1 MTPTLVAIIMTI
13 YFGILIAISVI
24 TSRGAD
30 TNTFFTANRQSPW
43 FLVAFGMLGSSLSG
57 VTFISV
63 PGNVAKTGFGYFQ
76 VVIGYLVGYWVI
88 IGVLMPL
95 YYRLNLISIYTYLEQ
110 RFSFWSYKTGAFF
123 FLVSRT
129 IGSSLRLFLAATVLQ
144 LFLFDA
150 WHVPFYVTVAT
161 TIILIW
167 VYTFKGGV
175 KTIVWTDSFQTIF
188 LVTAVIIAVWQIASR
203 LDMSFGSMVS
213 TIYESEYSKMF
224 NFSDVN
230 AGSFFVKQF
239 LGGMFITIAMTGL
252 DQEIMQ
258 KNLTCK
264 NLGEA
269 QKNMFWFSLI
279 LVVVNLLFLVLGALL
294 YIYSSRHNV
303 TLPASSDELFPR
315 LALNDLGLAVGIF
328 FLLGITASSYASAD
342 SALAGL
348 TTSFCI
354 DFLDFKNKPEEKR
367 KKQKFIVH
375 IAFSVIFLL
384 IILIFKEINERS
396 VIDAVLIVA
405 GYTYGPLLGLFAFGL
420 FTKRALRDKW
430 VPFIC
435 VAAVM
440 VSVFINPPLAAATIE
455 KISNSLLDTPS
466 GGWGIWLWRIALI
479 ALAAFIWNGK
489 QTAQRFKKPLAGIIL
504 VLFLLSFIPAT
515 AYAVM
520 LWTYLDYMSWRAALL
535 NGYTI
540 SVELILI
547 NGILT
552 FIGLALISVKKPQST
567 ASAR

>member
-1 MTPTLVAIIMTI
+1 MALISAYFSILVAQKNEYRYDSNPGCYYNDDLFRDFDR
-13 YFGILIAISVI
+13 YFGHHFPRSRHEHLLYRKPPVAVVSGGFRHAGVVI
-24 TSRGAD
+24 VGRYVYFGAGQCGE
-30 TNTFFTANRQSPW
+30 NRIRVFP
-43 FLVAFGMLGSSLSG
+43 GGYR
-57 VTFISV
+57 V
-63 PGNVAKTGFGYFQ
+63 PGWLLG
-76 VVIGYLVGYWVI
+76 
-88 IGVLMPL
+88 
-95 YYRLNLISIYTYLEQ
+95 YYRRADAVVLPVTEPDLRIYTYLEQ

-123 FLVSRT
+123 FFLVSRT
-129 IGSSLRLFLAATVLQ
+129 IRSSLRLFLAATVQ

-328 FLLGITASSYASAD
+328 FLLGITASVMHRPTQRWQVLPLRSVS
-342 SALAGL
+342 
-348 TTSFCI
+348 TSSI
-354 DFLDFKNKPEEKR
+354 SRTNPKR
-367 KKQKFIVH
+367 KGK
-375 IAFSVIFLL
+375 S
-384 IILIFKEINERS
+384 RS
-396 VIDAVLIVA
+396 SS
-405 GYTYGPLLGLFAFGL
+405 YT
-420 FTKRALRDKW
+420 
-430 VPFIC
+430 
-435 VAAVM
+435 
-440 VSVFINPPLAAATIE
+440 S
-455 KISNSLLDTPS
+455 PS
-466 GGWGIWLWRIALI
+466 
-479 ALAAFIWNGK
+479 
-489 QTAQRFKKPLAGIIL
+489 Q
-504 VLFLLSFIPAT
+504 
-515 AYAVM
+515 
-520 LWTYLDYMSWRAALL
+520 
-535 NGYTI
+535 
-540 SVELILI
+540 
-547 NGILT
+547 
-552 FIGLALISVKKPQST
+552 
-567 ASAR
+567 